1 VIYWRKIIKGGNC
14 VMENK
19 HGKNSKQKF
28 VIIGVI
34 TAIIVIVA
42 GYFIVRQVRIN
53 EAQKKVEEA
62 TANLRNTLNGGISNN
77 GGNST
82 TQEAIDY
89 INNSLVLE
97 NAVVDEF
104 DTYYNTKVWGLS
116 DIKVKNNGDKSI
128 TQITITVY
136 FKDESGNT
144 IGENNINIG
153 IADIYNTVSA
163 LKPNYEWASEKDH
176 YYELKNLSDNINPTR
191 NEIKI
196 TNVRFE

>member
-1 VIYWRKIIKGGNC
+1 
-14 VMENK
+14 MENK

-28 VIIGVI
+28 IIIGVI
-34 TAIIVIVA
+34 IAIIAIIVIVA
-42 GYFIVRQVRIN
+42 GYFIIRQVRVN

-128 TQITITVY
+128 TQITVTVY

-163 LKPNYEWASEKDH
+163 LKPNYEWMSEKDH

-196 TNVRFE
+196 TNIKFEK

>member
-1 VIYWRKIIKGGNC
+1 
-14 VMENK
+14 MEQK
-19 HGKNSKQKF
+19 HSKNSKQKF
-28 VIIGVI
+28 IIIGVI
-34 TAIIVIVA
+34 VAIIIVIA
-42 GYFIVRQVRIN
+42 GYFIIRQVRIN
-53 EAQKKVEEA
+53 DAQKKVDEA

-77 GGNST
+77 GSNST
-82 TQEAIDY
+82 AQEAIDY

-116 DIKVKNNGDKSI
+116 DVKIKNNGDKSV
-128 TQITITVY
+128 TQATVTVY

-144 IGENNINIG
+144 IGENNINIK

-163 LKPNYEWASEKDH
+163 IKPNYEWVSEKDH

-196 TNVRFE
+196 TNVKFEK

>member
-1 VIYWRKIIKGGNC
+1 
-14 VMENK
+14 MENK

-28 VIIGVI
+28 IIIGVI
-34 TAIIVIVA
+34 IAIIAIIAIIVIVA
-42 GYFIVRQVRIN
+42 GYFIIRQVRVN

-128 TQITITVY
+128 TQITVTVY

-163 LKPNYEWASEKDH
+163 LKPNYEWMSEKDH

-196 TNVRFE
+196 TNIKFEK

>member
-1 VIYWRKIIKGGNC
+1 
-14 VMENK
+14 MENK

-116 DIKVKNNGDKSI
+116 DIKVKNNG
-128 TQITITVY
+128 
-136 FKDESGNT
+136 
-144 IGENNINIG
+144 
-153 IADIYNTVSA
+153 
-163 LKPNYEWASEKDH
+163 
-176 YYELKNLSDNINPTR
+176 R
-191 NEIKI
+191 
-196 TNVRFE
+196 

>member
-1 VIYWRKIIKGGNC
+1 
-14 VMENK
+14 MENK

-28 VIIGVI
+28 IIMGVII
-34 TAIIVIVA
+34 AIIVIVA
-42 GYFIVRQVRIN
+42 GYFIIRQVRIN
-53 EAQKKVEEA
+53 EARKKVEEA

-196 TNVRFE
+196 TNVKFEK

>member
-1 VIYWRKIIKGGNC
+1 
-14 VMENK
+14 MENK

-28 VIIGVI
+28 IIIGVI
-34 TAIIVIVA
+34 VAIIVVVA
-42 GYFIVRQVRIN
+42 GYFIIRQVRIN

-62 TANLRNTLNGGISNN
+62 TANFRNILNGGITNN
-77 GGNST
+77 GSNST
-82 TQEAIDY
+82 TQETIDY

-104 DTYYNTKVWGLS
+104 DTYYNTKIWGLS

-128 TQITITVY
+128 SQLTVTVY

-163 LKPNYEWASEKDH
+163 LKPNYEWSSEKDH

-196 TNVRFE
+196 TNVKFEK

>member
-1 VIYWRKIIKGGNC
+1 
-14 VMENK
+14 MENK
-19 HGKNSKQKF
+19 HAKNSKQKF
-28 VIIGVI
+28 IIIGVI
-34 TAIIVIVA
+34 IAIIVIVA
-42 GYFIVRQVRIN
+42 GYFMVRQVRMN
-53 EAQKKVEEA
+53 EAQKRVEEA

-82 TQEAIDY
+82 TQEVIDY

-136 FKDESGNT
+136 FKDENGNT

-163 LKPNYEWASEKDH
+163 LKPNYERVSEKDH

-196 TNVRFE
+196 TNVKFEK

>member
-1 VIYWRKIIKGGNC
+1 
-14 VMENK
+14 MENK

-28 VIIGVI
+28 IIIGVI
-34 TAIIVIVA
+34 IAIIAIIVIVA
-42 GYFIVRQVRIN
+42 GYFIIRQVRVN

-128 TQITITVY
+128 TQITVTVY

-163 LKPNYEWASEKDH
+163 LKPNYEWMSEKDH

-196 TNVRFE
+196 TNIKFEKY

>member
-1 VIYWRKIIKGGNC
+1 MIQYRKIKKGGS

-28 VIIGVI
+28 IIIGVI
-34 TAIIVIVA
+34 IAIIVIVA
-42 GYFIVRQVRIN
+42 GYFIIRQVRVN
-53 EAQKKVEEA
+53 EAQKKVEEV

-128 TQITITVY
+128 TQITVTVY

-163 LKPNYEWASEKDH
+163 LKPNYEWMSEKDH

-196 TNVRFE
+196 TNIKFEK